1 MLRESFGFLTADDG
15 SGDAFIHMSIIERAR
30 IVLSKGDNVRYEIE
44 PSARGPKAISI
55 ALAS

>member
-1 MLRESFGFLTADDG
+1 
-15 SGDAFIHMSIIERAR
+15 MSIIERAR